1 MEARRLSGHDRAG
14 RVSAPA
20 EELVTHLD
28 GSQGAVVRYGP
39 VLYVV
44 WRAPTAESPVA
55 EADEAVRA
63 LTRRYGSERKLLYVH
78 RAPDA
83 TSFSRHGDEA
93 RDAVMK
99 HFDRTEPYFRAAALA
114 IEATGFGG
122 AAVRSITA
130 GVTLVRR
137 TAVKTKVF
145 DDARSGLRWL
155 SAQCDPSAPFDP
167 DAMIAE
173 LRKRE
178 LCRVFGEG

>member
-1 MEARRLSGHDRAG
+1 MRA
-14 RVSAPA
+14 AA
-20 EELVTHLD
+20 EELVIHLD
-28 GSQGAVVRYGP
+28 SPEGAVVRYGP

-44 WRAPTAESPVA
+44 WRAPTPASPVR

-78 RAPDA
+78 RAPDT

-130 GVTLVRR
+130 GVMLVRR

-145 DDARSGLRWL
+145 DDARAGLRWL
-155 SAQCDPSAPFDP
+155 ATQRDPSTAFDP
-167 DAMIAE
+167 DAMIAG

-178 LCRVFGEG
+178 LCLLFGDAG